1 MNFARVEVAKS
12 TRSAMVHNNRPK
24 LGTYQHYKGNR
35 YELIDIALHS
45 ETREEMAVYRAL
57 YKDFGL
63 WVRPLAMF
71 LEEVEIGG
79 QKVPRFAFVE

>member
-1 MNFARVEVAKS
+1 MNSVLAVVGKN
-12 TRSAMVHNNRPK
+12 TKSAMVRNNPK
-24 LGTYQHYKGNR
+24 LGIYQHYKGNC

-57 YKDFGL
+57 YREFGL

-79 QKVPRFAFVE
+79 QKVQRFEFVE